1 MTYIPHG
8 VAIGVDLGGTNLKLA
23 LLDEQDS
30 IIERISLPTSGGD
43 GHDAVISRMIEGIA
57 TLRQVPVG
65 GRATC
70 IGVGVPGMV
79 DMATGITGDL
89 PNLPGR
95 WTGVPVGPF
104 LAEASGL
111 PVALLNDGKAFAVAE
126 HQRGAAAGA
135 ETALLAAV
143 GTGIAGAVIAHN
155 QVVFGVGGAAGEIGH
170 LIVQPDGPRCTCGNR
185 GCVETLCS
193 GPAIVAEAVRRIVQG
208 FSTALVDACRGDLRA
223 ITPEMVALVAEE
235 GDPVAAE
242 VIDTA
247 GHWLGIALAGAIA
260 LIAPEVVVIG
270 GGVAPASS
278 RYYRAAEDTAR
289 SHSGVTEI
297 DRIRFR
303 PAMLGYDAG
312 VIGAA
317 LWGRLQATAR
327 VTA

>member
-1 MTYIPHG
+1 VTYVPHG
-8 VAIGVDLGGTNLKLA
+8 NAIGIDLGGTKLKLA
-23 LLDEQDS
+23 LLDEHDR
-30 IIERISLPTSGGD
+30 IIERISLPTSAGD
-43 GHDAVISRMIEGIA
+43 GHDAVIGRMIEGVA
-57 TLRQVPVG
+57 ALRQLPEG
-65 GRATC
+65 ERATC

-95 WTGVPVGPF
+95 WTGVPVGP
-104 LAEASGL
+104 LVAEASGL
-111 PVALLNDGKAFAVAE
+111 PVSLLNDGKAFAVAE

-170 LIVQPDGPRCTCGNR
+170 LIVQPHGPRCTCGNR

-208 FSTALVDACRGDLRA
+208 FSTALVDACEGNFRA
-223 ITPEMVALVAEE
+223 ITPEMVAQVAEA

-242 VIDTA
+242 VVDTA
-247 GHWLGIALAGAIA
+247 GYWLGIALAGAIA

-270 GGVAPASS
+270 GGVAPAGS
-278 RYYRAAEDTAR
+278 RYYRKAEETAR

-297 DRIRFR
+297 DRIRFGS
-303 PAMLGYDAG
+303 AQLGYDAG

-317 LWGRLQATAR
+317 LWGRSQATAR
-327 VTA
+327 VSA